1 MINRA
6 RERQGMNG
14 VTSLEKL
21 LVTLLTTTLS
31 LLTAASAFG
40 ADGDKEIGEWQVEAD
55 LTGKFVSNSKSTTSF
70 RQDHNIKSGAD
81 LEIDASVEWEDH
93 RTLEIRGFGQSG
105 EEQGYFVSEYDKLG
119 EYGLVLDFSSWQ
131 EFYNARTGR
140 PLGTID
146 GRDIFGGGSPS
157 TDWMRGGLLL
167 DYQPSRYVSNVYA
180 DLHYRRVDGDQT
192 VSKSGAAFV
201 GPTSQVFPGATGL
214 VLFVIPTE
222 KDVDYQSYLASI
234 GSDSNLAN
242 VNWQFDFSYA
252 HHDLEAETTEVN
264 IFFLPGDTPP
274 PALPAG
280 TEPFETEIYK
290 EDTKLQIGKFDVSVA
305 RHITPNFYLY
315 GAGMFSYER
324 SDPEPEQEVG
334 GPGFQLRTRRTDTSK
349 VTRLS
354 PAVSV
359 GSVFHPVPAVAV
371 RLDSSFK
378 YSMLEGRITELR
390 DEIAFLTGDTGVA
403 ESKVDRDDYVG
414 RASLSIDSKFTDR
427 MSGSFDVRYR
437 YRHED
442 VDSLRTLTFVGR
454 LSEREEFTS
463 DRHRIEVGP
472 SLRYR
477 LRRGRTVEA
486 GYRFLHEDFEV
497 DVDELAEQFI
507 LSDFEVLRH
516 RAFAKARGRIAENLR
531 GEVRVEYVNERRDMD
546 RPLVDVD
553 IFAIS
558 SDDGETERESWS
570 VIPSIYYQPHKHW
583 NLSAALAVAQL
594 KVKLV
599 DPDSDPPSGGAIA
612 DFEYEALTET
622 LTVGATYRPDEKWSG
637 SFSYSLFNSGDSV
650 DNTGHSARLAGDF
663 RLDDTWRVH
672 GQYGFYSYRRDG
684 TGADDYDAHVISLGV
699 NASF

>member
-1 MINRA
+1 
-6 RERQGMNG
+6 
-14 VTSLEKL
+14 
-21 LVTLLTTTLS
+21 
-31 LLTAASAFG
+31 
-40 ADGDKEIGEWQVEAD
+40 
-55 LTGKFVSNSKSTTSF
+55 
-70 RQDHNIKSGAD
+70 
-81 LEIDASVEWEDH
+81 
-93 RTLEIRGFGQSG
+93 
-105 EEQGYFVSEYDKLG
+105 
-119 EYGLVLDFSSWQ
+119 
-131 EFYNARTGR
+131 NARTGR
-140 PLGTID
+140 LPETSAGKKLDGNFFPETND
-146 GRDIFGGGSPS
+146 GREFFGGSSPS
-157 TDWMRGGLLL
+157 TDWMKGGFLF

-180 DLHYRRVDGDQT
+180 DLHFRRIDGDQT
-192 VSKSGAAFV
+192 LGKSGAIFTTGAN
-201 GPTSQVFPGATGL
+201 QIYPGATGL
-214 VLFVIPTE
+214 VDFAFPSQ
-222 KDVDYQSYLASI
+222 KDVDYQSYLASA
-234 GSDSNLAN
+234 GADSSLGN

-252 HHDLEAETTEVN
+252 RHDLEAETTEVN
-264 IFFLPGDTPP
+264 FLFDPDGTPP
-274 PALPAG
+274 PVLPAG

-290 EDTKLQIGKFDVSVA
+290 EDTELQVGKFDVSVA
-305 RHITPNFYLY
+305 RHITPTFYLY

-334 GPGFQLRTRRTDTSK
+334 GPGFQLRTRQTDTSK

-354 PAVSV
+354 PVVSV

-371 RLDSSFK
+371 RLDTSFK
-378 YSMLEGRITELR
+378 YSMLEGRITEIR

-403 ESKVDRDDYVG
+403 TSKVDRDDYIG

-454 LSEREEFTS
+454 LPEREEFTS

-472 SLRYR
+472 SIRYR
-477 LRRGRTVEA
+477 LRRGRTIEA
-486 GYRFLHEDFEV
+486 GYQFLHEDFEV

-507 LSDFEVLRH
+507 LNDFDVLRH
-516 RAFAKARGRIAENLR
+516 RVFAKARGRIAQNLR
-531 GEVRVEYVNERRDMD
+531 GEMRVEYVNERRDMD

-553 IFAIS
+553 IFALTS
-558 SDDGETERESWS
+558 GDGETERESWS
-570 VIPSIYYQPHKHW
+570 IIPSIYYQPHKHW
-583 NLSAALAVAQL
+583 NLSASLAVQQL
-594 KVKLV
+594 TVELV
-599 DPDSDPPSGGAIA
+599 SPDSDPPSEDELA
-612 DFEYEALTET
+612 DFEYDVLTET

-684 TGADDYDAHVISLGV
+684 TGVDDYDAHVISLGV